1 MAEENNKENSKKPQV
16 FVIHEDT
23 SPNKPRR
30 LLRRAEKLYRK
41 FPDSEVI
48 PYAKGT
54 DFIELAENVIRDKD
68 GLYAHPLCL
77 FRSRHSTTIGVS
89 NLAKKTNEFLIN
101 ASDEYPMDILS
112 VSAGIDGDQL
122 AVVALVRVYGKKPSF
137 YELHKYLN
145 ENETDENSS
154 GDGPRL
160 VIPPGVYREI
170 SDSEYAAH
178 DTALVQQDQLLKK
191 SDADTPFLNSID
203 SYVPR
208 KLTNIDERQELVY
221 DLRTRDMQ
229 IQINIDYKHF
239 IKVFNEAM
247 NYITMS
253 ERDSYYNVLRDQM
266 EKTAFFD
273 VVNAYIQRTFV
284 ATNRLPMEDV
294 PALIKKIDRALF
306 DLYIVQDLIDDPMI
320 TDVKITDP
328 YSIRVRVKG
337 KAYLS
342 NITFIDSED
351 YKRFI
356 NGVAVMNGIDLRV
369 PTQTFTDENDENYI
383 LRFSITA
390 PYVMCSG
397 YPTIHIRKI
406 PRNKYMS
413 EDLIKAGMMDEKIRD
428 YLIDCGK
435 YSQGVVFA
443 GPPGSGKTTALNWF
457 IEDAYESSAEILI
470 IQENDELFAYR
481 RGVMIEH
488 VVLNP
493 RPGERVCSLEQLGQ
507 MALVAGANVF
517 VIGEAKGAEIC
528 SAITLSNSGCR
539 TAITIHSQS
548 STDTIDKMV
557 DLALRGSNNITYDQA
572 KRMIKSFQT
581 IVYME
586 NFKIQEISEI
596 VGYDEEKKDM
606 VYRPIY
612 IRPGRKP
619 SGIFVKKEGGEEK

>member
-1 MAEENNKENSKKPQV
+1 
-16 FVIHEDT
+16 
-23 SPNKPRR
+23 
-30 LLRRAEKLYRK
+30 
-41 FPDSEVI
+41 
-48 PYAKGT
+48 
-54 DFIELAENVIRDKD
+54 
-68 GLYAHPLCL
+68 
-77 FRSRHSTTIGVS
+77 
-89 NLAKKTNEFLIN
+89 
-101 ASDEYPMDILS
+101 
-112 VSAGIDGDQL
+112 
-122 AVVALVRVYGKKPSF
+122 
-137 YELHKYLN
+137 
-145 ENETDENSS
+145 
-154 GDGPRL
+154 
-160 VIPPGVYREI
+160 
-170 SDSEYAAH
+170 
-178 DTALVQQDQLLKK
+178 
-191 SDADTPFLNSID
+191 
-203 SYVPR
+203 
-208 KLTNIDERQELVY
+208 
-221 DLRTRDMQ
+221 
-229 IQINIDYKHF
+229 
-239 IKVFNEAM
+239 
-247 NYITMS
+247 
-253 ERDSYYNVLRDQM
+253 
-266 EKTAFFD
+266 
-273 VVNAYIQRTFV
+273 
-284 ATNRLPMEDV
+284 
-294 PALIKKIDRALF
+294 
-306 DLYIVQDLIDDPMI
+306 
-320 TDVKITDP
+320 
-328 YSIRVRVKG
+328 
-337 KAYLS
+337 
-342 NITFIDSED
+342 
-351 YKRFI
+351 
-356 NGVAVMNGIDLRV
+356 
-369 PTQTFTDENDENYI
+369 
-383 LRFSITA
+383 
-390 PYVMCSG
+390 
-397 YPTIHIRKI
+397 
-406 PRNKYMS
+406 MS